1 MKTYMQKVRAQER
14 IPKLEAEL
22 KRLRELVEKK

>member
-1 MKTYMQKVRAQER
+1 MRAAMRLKRARER

-22 KRLRELVEKK
+22 KRLRELVGKK